1 MRQVE
6 KDNNIDSQMFA
17 LFTLKKILSGEGE
30 TAGHQSS
37 YVQPS
42 LQRSHKRKEYDT
54 IFGRIR
60 KGCLQPV
67 QHNQGHWQEASIDAG
82 MEQHYN
88 KGSFG
93 GIGIPSVYF
102 VR

>member
-6 KDNNIDSQMFA
+6 KDNNIDSQFFA

-67 QHNQGHWQEASIDAG
+67 QHNQGPWQEASIDAG

-88 KGSFG
+88 KGSF
-93 GIGIPSVYF
+93 SVYF